1 MTPALLLATAGS
13 GLAGLSIA
21 TLGTLRGWN
30 QWLALK
36 RLETE
41 AVDLPGTPRRDSG
54 EIAELR
60 KRVRKLEAIAN
71 GIEL

>member
-1 MTPALLLATAGS
+1 MVLATAGS
-13 GLAGLSIA
+13 GLAALSIA

-36 RLETE
+36 RLES
-41 AVDLPGTPRRDSG
+41 ASPDRAARPGRDAG
-54 EIAELR
+54 ELAELR
-60 KRVRKLEAIAN
+60 KRVRKLEAIAD